1 MNDSNILED
10 HPIAWTP
17 TPDVIE
23 RAQLT
28 RFMKQ
33 VGLRTWDELY
43 AFSIND
49 VEAFTAEVL
58 RFLDIKFD
66 PPYEKLLDTSNGVEF
81 PKWFGRRGD
90 TPVPIGGSSAES
102 ASGRGGDTPVRI
114 GGSSAESA
122 SERRN
127 PFADAPPAPTGA
139 ARAKPVTRAA
149 EVCQAC
155 RYRPDRY

>member
-10 HPIAWTP
+10 QPIAWTP

-43 AFSIND
+43 AFSIKD
-49 VEAFTAEVL
+49 VERFTAEVL

-81 PKWFGRRGD
+81 PKWFGRSGD

-102 ASGRGGDTPVRI
+102 ASERGGDTPVPISGSSAESASERGGDTPVPI

-122 SERRN
+122 SERGG
-127 PFADAPPAPTGA
+127 DT
-139 ARAKPVTRAA
+139 PVPIGGSSA
-149 EVCQAC
+149 E
-155 RYRPDRY
+155 